1 MAILHQ
7 LGINYTTFYCLVIFI
22 TTFFILKALVFEPYY
37 NALAEREKRTKGGE
51 ESAKAIQQQ
60 TQETKAIYEAEARDL
75 NSQVKSIFDESR
87 LLATK
92 EYARAVNE
100 ARQNAEHYI
109 EKVREQ
115 VGTEIKKASEQLK
128 LEVPSVVQAI
138 TKKMLD

>member
-7 LGINYTTFYCLVIFI
+7 LGINYTTIYCLVIFL
-22 TTFFILKALVFEPYY
+22 TTFFVLKSLVFEPYY
-37 NALAEREKRTKGGE
+37 SALAEREKRTKGGE
-51 ESAKAIQQQ
+51 HSAKEILQK
-60 TQETKAIYEAEARDL
+60 TLEVKALYESEARDL
-75 NSQVKSIFDESR
+75 NSEVKSIFDESR

-92 EYARAVNE
+92 EYSQLVND

-115 VGTEIKKASEQLK
+115 VGAEIKKASEQMK
-128 LEVPSVVQAI
+128 LEIPTVAQAI